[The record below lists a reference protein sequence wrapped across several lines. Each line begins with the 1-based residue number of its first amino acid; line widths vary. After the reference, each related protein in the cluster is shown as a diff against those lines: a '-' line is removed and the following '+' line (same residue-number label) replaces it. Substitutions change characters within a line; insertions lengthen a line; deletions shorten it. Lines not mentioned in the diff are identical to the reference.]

1 MSENT
6 KSKMNVWAVLFVIA
20 LIVICGMGIYI
31 YKISAEKQIE
41 IDKTESL
48 NNQITHLQARS
59 DILEDTLNKISVM
72 INEVMTNPTENTQ
85 EPVQEISGE
94 ESGEE
99 VVVEPVESGNV
110 EENVEIE
117 NSGEEVEV

>member
-6 KSKMNVWAVLFVIA
+6 KSKMNVWAVLLVIA

-59 DILEDTLNKISVM
+59 EILEDTLNKISVM
-72 INEVMTNPTENTQ
+72 IDEVMTNPTENTQ

-99 VVVEPVESGNV
+99 VVEPVESGNV